1 MPMPQPPTDAA
12 MQAANALSAEDFDA
26 LEAILDDLRSRS
38 DETPQWE
45 FCEGFMAA
53 LIVCRR
59 PIAPSEYLP
68 VLLDTMDGGEGGGG
82 GGGGGGEQGAGGTDG
97 ASQSRAAFSDTA
109 QAAQFMTLWM
119 RRWNAIA
126 HSLDADIESLDDPR
140 AFHPEVLDLRGA
152 VAALPETERE
162 AMASQKLPS
171 FAQVWAVGF
180 MYAVESWPQE
190 WVAPR
195 GDKEA
200 HQWLDQALDAIVALT
215 EDDTDP
221 PTIAVFE
228 EDGPPGVSE
237 PRLQA
242 FATAVWAVYDLHE
255 LWRNIGP
262 RVEQLRTES
271 PLGRNDTC
279 FCGSGKKFKK
289 CHGA

>member
-1 MPMPQPPTDAA
+1 MQTPQPPTDAA
-12 MQAANALSAEDFDA
+12 MPATDALSADDFDA

-68 VLLDTMDGGEGGGG
+68 VLLDTFGG
-82 GGGGGGEQGAGGTDG
+82 DG
-97 ASQSRAAFSDTA
+97 AQDVGGAQVPGGALQSHAAFSSPA

-162 AMASQKLPS
+162 AMASEKLPS

-200 HQWLDQALDAIVALT
+200 HQWLDEALDAIVALT

-228 EDGPPGVSE
+228 EDGPPSVSE

-271 PLGRNDTC
+271 PLGRNDAC

>member
-1 MPMPQPPTDAA
+1 MQTPQPPTDAA
-12 MQAANALSAEDFDA
+12 MPATDDLSADDFDA

-59 PIAPSEYLP
+59 LIAPSEYLP
-68 VLLDTMDGGEGGGG
+68 VLLDMGDLAGEAAD
-82 GGGGGGEQGAGGTDG
+82 QHGAF
-97 ASQSRAAFSDTA
+97 ASPA
-109 QAAQFMTLWM
+109 QAAQFMDLWV

-126 HSLDADIESLDDPR
+126 DSLDADIESLDDPR

-152 VAALPETERE
+152 VAALPEAERT

-200 HQWLDQALDAIVALT
+200 HQWLDEALDAIVALT

-221 PTIAVFE
+221 PTLAVFE
-228 EDGPPGVSE
+228 EDGPPSVSE

-242 FATAVWAVYDLHE
+242 FAVAVWAVYDLRE

-262 RVEQLRTES
+262 RVQTVRADTA
-271 PLGRNDTC
+271 PGRNDVC